1 MASGQTTNYKLN
13 QWQPEDKVL
22 REEFNADNSKVEE
35 ALTGLAGQI
44 GTKASQAEV
53 DGVKTQLA
61 AKAAQTSLDSLS
73 SQLTANTSSLQSQI
87 NAKAAQTSLDA
98 LSNQLATNTNSLQS
112 QINTK
117 AAQSTMTSELAK
129 KYGTDNPYIKTGTYV
144 GTGSGN
150 VSVTL
155 GFRPSYVMVIPVN
168 PSYNNTNFALMH
180 GTAVIQVT
188 VRSVGETITETSL
201 LQFTDTGFVV
211 VYNTGVNLN
220 KTGMTYHYFAFR

>member
-22 REEFNADNSKVEE
+22 REEFNADNSKVEA

-44 GTKASQAEV
+44 GTKASQAEM

-61 AKAAQTSLDSLS
+61 AKAAQASLDSLS

-98 LSNQLATNTNSLQS
+98 LSNQLTANTNSLQN

-150 VSVTL
+150 VSVAL
-155 GFRPSYVMVIPVN
+155 GFQPSYVMVIPVN
-168 PSYNNTNFALMH
+168 PSYSSTNFSLMH
-180 GTAVIQVT
+180 GTAAIQVT
-188 VRSVGETITETSL
+188 IRMSGETVS
-201 LQFTDTGFVV
+201 
-211 VYNTGVNLN
+211 
-220 KTGMTYHYFAFR
+220 KTGLLRFTSSGFQVIYDSTALFNKSGITYHYITFR

>member
-22 REEFNADNSKVEE
+22 REEFNADNSKVEA

-44 GTKASQAEV
+44 GTRASQAEM

-73 SQLTANTSSLQSQI
+73 SQLTANTSSLQNQI
-87 NAKAAQTSLDA
+87 NA
-98 LSNQLATNTNSLQS
+98 
-112 QINTK
+112 K

-129 KYGTDNPYIKTGTYV
+129 KYGTDNPYIKMGTYV

-150 VSVTL
+150 VSVAL
-155 GFRPSYVMVIPVN
+155 GFQPSYVMVIPVN
-168 PSYNNTNFALMH
+168 PSYSSTNFSLMH
-180 GTAVIQVT
+180 GTAAIQVT
-188 VRSVGETITETSL
+188 IRTGGETVSKTGL
-201 LQFTDTGFVV
+201 LQFTGSGFQVI
-211 VYNTGVNLN
+211 YDSTAIFN
-220 KTGMTYHYFAFR
+220 KSGLTYHYIAFR